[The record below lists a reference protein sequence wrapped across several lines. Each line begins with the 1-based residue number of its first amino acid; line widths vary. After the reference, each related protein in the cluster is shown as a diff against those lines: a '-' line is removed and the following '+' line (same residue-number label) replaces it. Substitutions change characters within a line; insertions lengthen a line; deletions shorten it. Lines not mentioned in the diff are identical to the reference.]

1 MVRFSPKEV
10 SAALSSSNRAEALE
24 MKNTLKRFQAFLKKF
39 EVLTYS
45 LNIVTQR
52 FIVQLLLNKCVWVV
66 TTV

>member
-10 SAALSSSNRAEALE
+10 SAALGSSIRAEALE

-45 LNIVTQR
+45 LKVPW
-52 FIVQLLLNKCVWVV
+52 LLPR
-66 TTV
+66 TS